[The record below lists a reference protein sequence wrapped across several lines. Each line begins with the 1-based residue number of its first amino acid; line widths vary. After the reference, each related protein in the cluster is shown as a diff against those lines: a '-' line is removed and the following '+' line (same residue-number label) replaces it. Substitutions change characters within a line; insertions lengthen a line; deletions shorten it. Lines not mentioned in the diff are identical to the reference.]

1 MALEARAVMVVA
13 VVAVEAMAR
22 VLILGGMAA
31 SLAVAGGRQM
41 TQILAA
47 MAQSVEFALFGL
59 VTFANS
65 HQLEQQTNK
74 DIYVD
79 QT

>member
-1 MALEARAVMVVA
+1 
-13 VVAVEAMAR
+13 
-22 VLILGGMAA
+22 MAA